1 MTIDAPIIT
10 ELRRSLTAQLSDT
23 VWAIGWS
30 PSGRLAVVTAD
41 GRVMVDRPEQ
51 VTRPMCGAPV
61 AVAWADDGRVA
72 VSDRHLG
79 LVMAGGGDHRCHE
92 LPRARGIAVAGRRM
106 IAIGGSTVWSLRRVV
121 DGSRAHEDAPT
132 VVDAR
137 CSELHGLAA
146 LTGSLAAVAGTSG
159 VAVVDLALGVVDTR
173 VEIDGAISI
182 AAHPAAD
189 FLAVGDLGGSIHV
202 LEVGDESAGRELTG
216 YPDHVRLLGW
226 AAGGAWL
233 VATADDELTCWPAVD
248 TGWPAEEP
256 ICCLDHDEPITALAV
271 SAQHD
276 LVASGDAA
284 GQLALWSM
292 RVPNAPLHTIDLD
305 GEVTTAVWS
314 VDGTRLA
321 VGTVTGTATVFD
333 VDRGQLA

>member
-1 MTIDAPIIT
+1 MNGPPIIT
-10 ELRRSLTAQLSDT
+10 ELRRTMSARLSDA

-72 VSDRHLG
+72 VSDRQLG
-79 LVMAGGGDHRCHE
+79 LVMAGGGDHRCHD
-92 LPRARGIAVAGRRM
+92 LPRARDIAAVGDRM
-106 IAIGGSTVWSLRRVV
+106 IAIGGSTVWSFRRAVGGPP
-121 DGSRAHEDAPT
+121 DREGAPV

-137 CSELHGLAA
+137 CAELHGLAT
-146 LTGSLAAVAGTSG
+146 LTGSLVAVAGTTG

-202 LEVGDESAGRELTG
+202 LEVGDEAAGRELTG

-226 AAGGAWL
+226 AAGGSWL
-233 VATADDELTCWPAVD
+233 VATADDELTCWPAVAS
-248 TGWPAEEP
+248 GWPAEEP
-256 ICCLDHDEPITALAV
+256 ICCLGHEQPITALAV
-271 SAQHD
+271 GAHHD

-284 GQLALWSM
+284 GRLALWSL
-292 RVPNAPLHTIDLD
+292 RVPDAPLHTIDLD
-305 GEVTTAVWS
+305 GEVTAAVWS
-314 VDGTRLA
+314 TDGMRLA
-321 VGTVTGTATVFD
+321 VGTVTGNAAVFD
-333 VDRGQLA
+333 VERGQLA